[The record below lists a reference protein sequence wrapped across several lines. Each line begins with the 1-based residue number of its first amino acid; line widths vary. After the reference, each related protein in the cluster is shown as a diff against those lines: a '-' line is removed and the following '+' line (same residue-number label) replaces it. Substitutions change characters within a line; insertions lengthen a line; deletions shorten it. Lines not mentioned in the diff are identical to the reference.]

1 MMSTYLE
8 RVLAVKESKSSWR
21 RHRLQH
27 HTGVSAGRAYMACG
41 AGIGDSGPG
50 SLEGWTGIRPAK
62 EEPRRTLKQGKG
74 QVQRSGW
81 MGDTAQRVQQGQSSL

>member
-1 MMSTYLE
+1 MMSAYLE

-27 HTGVSAGRAYMACG
+27 HTGVSAGRVYMARG
-41 AGIGDSGPG
+41 AGTGDSGPG

-62 EEPRRTLKQGKG
+62 EELRRTLKQGKG
-74 QVQRSGW
+74 QVQRSGC
-81 MGDTAQRVQQGQSSL
+81 MGDTAQGVQQGQSSL